1 MSSISNNV
9 LKKNNIKGIKPK
21 RKSIPININT
31 NPTPDK
37 FLISN
42 HANNIASSYLS
53 MGRRFQINKN
63 IKASKVIHVNTNS
76 ASNYY
81 TLNSK
86 DTKQTNGSITSS
98 ILNSLKNNNRSEINS
113 ININNY
119 ININNNNY
127 SLPQNSEIKRVNI
140 VNSKEKNK
148 LTNLSNPKI
157 SNVALINGYQNSKNN
172 NLNNSKFK
180 NKINNNKSNLYN
192 LSKNKEVHSTRQ
204 NYLDSREKTKKIPM
218 KSKIRQCKFQYKNN
232 KPIST
237 SFNNVYSSKR
247 HFQGSYQREIFNY
260 ARDDLL
266 SNLNNGKNFEN
277 NLLNRHTNSN
287 LINSKNLYEI
297 KNKHNRNNTAS
308 FGNKDIMNIFHKKAL
323 STKFNNNTNN
333 INNNINVINDENI
346 NINKLKN
353 QVNNDIN
360 NESNSINRKNI
371 IHKINNSNNSRKQIK
386 KLTSNAKINDI
397 RVLINER
404 KLNSKDIKNNINN
417 NINKTNNH
425 KFYYSKYLSNN
436 YHTNNNFNMP
446 IQNTNST
453 NVNINITGV
462 KKIMVKQKDTK
473 KINLNQN
480 KISGK
485 PIPTPCQKVK
495 CNIIPSQRNI
505 KINLAKFLQ
514 GTKTKQNNRTKVIL
528 GRKSYSIKKAS
539 KENNSDFSLS
549 QLNDKFSN
557 KLLKNNE
564 EEKNQNNYNI
574 INNKISYKIVNEKKV
589 KIKEIKENIEN
600 KNNLKDDNSNNKN
613 ENKGS
618 NIPHDLIKELT
629 QHNNKNA
636 NCKNY
641 IDLNC
646 NSNNST
652 NNNIYLGNNK
662 NDYSIDNIP
671 DSLNPLNPIAKIN
684 PQRKKSIE
692 NGLQNMTDI
701 NINLN
706 TKNENEKKDDNKF
719 EIINAEQ
726 IIDKEV
732 KEDKKEEILVKEK
745 ENKYS
750 NNLKIKN
757 NSVINNNEIKNNLF
771 DEENLEELPEDYD
784 ENFNDLYSIINK
796 INFGSVLVCV
806 EGLFTPEGRTY
817 KKYKDKFDKFYDK
830 LYSKKGNSFANS
842 NSKQKK
848 IVEVGGLT
856 SNAKTNSSSSKK
868 NIVSPNMM
876 YNDLNIVKELNV
888 NC

>member
-1 MSSISNNV
+1 MSSIPNNV
-9 LKKNNIKGIKPK
+9 LKKNNTKGIKPK

-53 MGRRFQINKN
+53 MGKRFQINKN

-81 TLNSK
+81 TLNTK

-127 SLPQNSEIKRVNI
+127 SLPQNSEIKRANI

-157 SNVALINGYQNSKNN
+157 SNAALINGYQNSKNN
-172 NLNNSKFK
+172 NLNVSKFK
-180 NKINNNKSNLYN
+180 NNVNNNKSNIYN

-232 KPIST
+232 KPVST

-260 ARDDLL
+260 AKDDLL

-277 NLLNRHTNSN
+277 NLLNRHINSN
-287 LINSKNLYEI
+287 LINCKNLYEI
-297 KNKHNRNNTAS
+297 RNKHNRNNTAS
-308 FGNKDIMNIFHKKAL
+308 FGNKDIMNIFHKKTL
-323 STKFNNNTNN
+323 STKFNNNSNN

-353 QVNNDIN
+353 QVNNNIN

-386 KLTSNAKINDI
+386 KLTSNAKISDI

-404 KLNSKDIKNNINN
+404 KFNSKDNKYNTNN
-417 NINKTNNH
+417 NNVNKTNNH
-425 KFYYSKYLSNN
+425 NFYYSKYLSNN
-436 YHTNNNFNMP
+436 YHSNNNFNMP
-446 IQNTNST
+446 IQNTNSS
-453 NVNINITGV
+453 NININITGV

-514 GTKTKQNNRTKVIL
+514 GTKTKQNNRTRVIL
-528 GRKSYSIKKAS
+528 GRKSYSIKKTS
-539 KENNSDFSLS
+539 KENNSDFSLN
-549 QLNDKFSN
+549 QLNEKFSN

-564 EEKNQNNYNI
+564 EEKNPNNNNL
-574 INNKISYKIVNEKKV
+574 INNKINYKIVNEKKV
-589 KIKEIKENIEN
+589 KIKEIKENIDN

-618 NIPHDLIKELT
+618 NIPHDLIKDFT

-636 NCKNY
+636 NNKNY

-726 IIDKEV
+726 IIDKE
-732 KEDKKEEILVKEK
+732 DKKEEILVKE
-745 ENKYS
+745 NKS
-750 NNLKIKN
+750 INNLDKIKN
-757 NSVINNNEIKNNLF
+757 NSVLNNNEIKNNLF
-771 DEENLEELPEDYD
+771 EEENLEELPEDYD

-796 INFGSVLVCV
+796 INFGSVLMCV

-830 LYSKKGNSFANS
+830 LYAKKGNSFANS

-888 NC
+888 NS